1 MRKVQTQTR
10 RPNLFNVTLE
20 RDPSSGA
27 FTVVG
32 HKAQRLVM
40 KNQYEGE
47 WETVSPRDMARALR
61 NSDIVSN

>member
-20 RDPSSGA
+20 RDPHTGS
-27 FTVVG
+27 FLVVG

-40 KNQYEGE
+40 KNQHAGE
-47 WETVSPRDMARALR
+47 WESVSPRDMARALR
-61 NSDIVSN
+61 SSDIVSA